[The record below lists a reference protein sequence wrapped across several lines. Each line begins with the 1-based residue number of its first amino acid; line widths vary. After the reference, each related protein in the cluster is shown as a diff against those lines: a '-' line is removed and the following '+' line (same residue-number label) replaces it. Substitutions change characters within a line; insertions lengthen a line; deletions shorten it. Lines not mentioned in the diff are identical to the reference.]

1 MSVTHHHWERRQ
13 GGEAAIMGVL
23 NCTPDSFSD
32 GGAFIDAERVDVARA
47 VAHGVAMRDAGAAII
62 DVGGASSRP
71 GAEPVAEAVELAR
84 VIPVVRALVQAGCRV
99 SIDTMKA
106 EVMRQAVAAGAT
118 MINDV
123 SALSAD
129 DASLALAADCDADIC
144 LMHCQGS
151 AATMQHNP
159 QYHDV
164 TAEVIA
170 YLQQRVAV
178 CVAVGIARSR
188 LLVDPGI
195 GFGKTVGHN
204 LQLLRDSGAIRQA
217 LGLPLMIGLSRK
229 SLLGQVTGLAV
240 DDRDS
245 ASALSAMVPLL
256 QGCDLLRVHNVALH
270 RQACQ
275 LAAVLTGDFG
285 GEDHD

>member
-1 MSVTHHHWERRQ
+1 MSVMHHYWERRQ

-32 GGAFIDAERVDVARA
+32 GGKFLAVERA

-84 VIPVVRALVQAGCRV
+84 VIPVVCGLVQAGCRV
-99 SIDTMKA
+99 SIDTTKA
-106 EVMRQAVAAGAT
+106 EVMRQAVAAGAV

-129 DASLALAADCDADIC
+129 DDSLAVAADCDADIC
-144 LMHCQGS
+144 LMHCQGD

-164 TAEVIA
+164 TAEVIS
-170 YLQQRVAV
+170 YLQQRVDS
-178 CVAVGIARSR
+178 CVGAGIASHR

-195 GFGKTVGHN
+195 GFGKTAAHN
-204 LQLLRDSGAIRQA
+204 LQLLRDTAVIRQA
-217 LGLPLMIGLSRK
+217 LGLPLMVGLSRK

-240 DDRDS
+240 DDRDG
-245 ASALSAMVPLL
+245 ASALAAMVPLL
-256 QGCDLLRVHNVALH
+256 QGCDLLRVHAVALH

-275 LAAVLTGDFG
+275 LAAALTSNGKEDDGD
-285 GEDHD
+285 